1 MIASVPRATA
11 AGSRTRGQPVVAS
24 QLLAIDSVLRRLAAA
39 RSRLLPASAQA
50 ADEIVAGKAWF
61 LFGYARASDFARE
74 RWGRTGRWLQDRA
87 ALGERFRCFPALAR
101 AVTGE
106 DGEPPLGSVAALLV
120 GRAATAENLEHWIAR
135 ARQLTVRA
143 LRAELSRTHAIP
155 DEPDAVVVT
164 VRLPGPIRVAFE
176 ETLELHRA
184 VVGSQSSVAEFVE
197 ALIADAA
204 LGFAREPSHVDAG
217 VASKSSALAFQ
228 RRRIEARDEKPL
240 FASPAFRQCARL
252 SRPRRALGRRHT
264 HRSCERVERSAH
276 LERVVSELLRLEDE
290 IETRIGELLSE
301 LDEHRAWRSFNC
313 EGVSAYGETYL
324 GLSHTTAWRRTSIV
338 RRLRGLTEVRRAYLE
353 GAIGIEAA
361 DDDSARLGWSLPA
374 SRSSRNGS
382 PGLAPRLRND
392 SSTKNRLRCVNGS
405 SRDSRRFPRA
415 MPSGTASLRRIPGR
429 GLAAVIG
436 AGCRVLDTFTT
447 NGSNPDVFLC
457 LGLPPET
464 ARDFQAAIEIQR
476 RAVAEQAE
484 HLDEIPVQ
492 LAARARPSLRIASA
506 LRRKHAG
513 VPAWVGLLA
522 LLEEFVFTWDVSPHR
537 AGEATYERAG
547 YRCEAPG
554 CTSRRNLER
563 HHIVYR
569 SRRGTSD
576 SDNLLCLCRMHHQQG
591 EHGRQAR
598 CRGKAPLGVVWR
610 LGVPN
615 LATWFRNEMRLMP
628 AG

>member
-1 MIASVPRATA
+1 MIASVPRSTA
-11 AGSRTRGQPVVAS
+11 ARSRTRGQPVVAS

-39 RSRLLPASAQA
+39 RSRLLPASALA
-50 ADEIVAGKAWF
+50 ANEIVAGKAWF
-61 LFGYARASDFARE
+61 LYGYARAADFARE

-120 GRAATAENLEHWIAR
+120 GRVATGENLDHWIAR

-143 LRAELSRTHAIP
+143 LRAEVSRAHATP
-155 DEPDAVVVT
+155 EEPDSVPVGVHM
-164 VRLPGPIRVAFE
+164 PGPIRVAFE

-184 VVGSQSSVAEFVE
+184 VVGSQSSVAEFIE
-197 ALIADAA
+197 ALIADGS
-204 LGFAREPSHVDAG
+204 LGFTAEPTGAPIG
-217 VASKSSALAFQ
+217 SSPPFSL
-228 RRRIEARDEKPL
+228 RCMRIEARDLRPL
-240 FASPAFRQCARL
+240 FASPAFR
-252 SRPRRALGRRHT
+252 SALD
-264 HRSCERVERSAH
+264 CLARVERWAGADPANGVESWAH
-276 LERVVSELLRLEDE
+276 HERVIRELLRLEDE

-324 GLSHTTAWRRTSIV
+324 GLSHTTAWRRASIV
-338 RRLRGLTEVRRAYLE
+338 RRLRGLTEVRSAYLE

-361 DDDSARLGWSLPA
+361 DVIRRALGGPADIALQQEWLARARTSTLKRLLDEEQIALRQRLLEGRPAIPA
-374 SRSSRNGS
+374 SHAIWHR
-382 PGLAPRLRND
+382 
-392 SSTKNRLRCVNGS
+392 
-405 SRDSRRFPRA
+405 
-415 MPSGTASLRRIPGR
+415 SLRRIPGR

-436 AGCRVLDTFTT
+436 AGCRVLDAITT
-447 NGSNPDVFLC
+447 RSSNPDVFLR

-484 HLDEIPVQ
+484 HLDKAPVQ
-492 LAARARPSLRIASA
+492 LASRARPSLRIASA
-506 LRRKHAG
+506 LRARYAG

-522 LLEEFVFTWDVSPHR
+522 LLEEYVFTWDVSSHR

-554 CTSRRNLER
+554 CTSRRNLEE
-563 HHIVYR
+563 HHIMYR
-569 SRRGTSD
+569 SRRGPST

-591 EHGRQAR
+591 EHGGQAR
-598 CRGKAPLGVVWR
+598 VRGRAPLGVVWR